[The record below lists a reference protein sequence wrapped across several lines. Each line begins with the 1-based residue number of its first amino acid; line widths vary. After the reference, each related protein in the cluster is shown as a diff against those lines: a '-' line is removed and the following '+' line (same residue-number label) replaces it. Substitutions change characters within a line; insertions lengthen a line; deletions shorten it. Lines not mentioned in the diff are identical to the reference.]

1 MGSGK
6 STVGPLVAEALGW
19 EFRDMDREVERRT
32 GRGVPEIFRQS
43 GEEAFRV
50 EEARV
55 ARELLARDGVVVASG
70 GGWPCRPGRLE
81 TLPSGTF
88 TVWLRV
94 GPDSAVARI
103 REGDEVRP
111 LLQDPDPVGRAR
123 ELLESR
129 LPYYRQAALHLDTE
143 GAPAEELARR
153 LAERVE
159 GAVRRPPGE

>member
-6 STVGPLVAEALGW
+6 STVGPLVAERLGW

-32 GRGVPEIFRQS
+32 GRPIPEIFRES
-43 GEEAFRV
+43 GEAAFRA
-50 EEARV
+50 EEEQV
-55 ARELLARDGVVVASG
+55 ARELRDRVVVASG

-94 GPDSAVARI
+94 GPDAAVARI

-111 LLQDPDPVGRAR
+111 LLQGPDPQGRAR
-123 ELLESR
+123 ELLEDRVS
-129 LPYYRQAALHLDTE
+129 YYRLAALHLDTE
-143 GAPAEELARR
+143 EAPPDELARR
-153 LAERVE
+153 LVEWVE
-159 GAVRRPPGE
+159 GDIRRPPRG